1 MSMKSK
7 IESLLFISN
16 RPLSIKQIAEFLG
29 ERKELVAEELKNLIG
44 SYNTEGK
51 GIHIMEIKGWTTGGK
66 KYQLITN
73 PNNSD
78 VTERFVKEELSGELT
93 RPSLETLTIIAYRG
107 PISKAEIE
115 QIRGVN
121 CSLILKN
128 LLLRGLIEERDDKEK
143 MANYYNITSE
153 FLRHLGVHKVE
164 ELPDYERLS
173 GSEVIDKM
181 LEVEQS

>member
-1 MSMKSK
+1 MKSK

-29 ERKELVAEELKNLIG
+29 EKSEMVSQEMKNLLEN
-44 SYNTEGK
+44 YNSEYS
-51 GIHIMEIKGWTTGGK
+51 GIHIMEIKGWTTGGT

-78 VTERFVKEELSGELT
+78 VAEKFVKEELSGELT

-153 FLRHLGVHKVE
+153 FLRRLAVHKVG

-173 GSEVIDKM
+173 GSEVISKY
-181 LEVEQS
+181 LVSSI